1 MPCRVKILE
10 ELSAYNMYEAL
21 VNGTVDLFLTV
32 IKNFRYLICIRKVVN
47 CVVCRSA
54 SLDVEPLYTFRCHT
68 GPVLCLAMSATGEQ
82 CYSGG
87 LDGAIHCWNLPCA
100 NIDPYDS
107 FGMCTVVY

>member
-1 MPCRVKILE
+1 MHQ
-10 ELSAYNMYEAL
+10 
-21 VNGTVDLFLTV
+21 D
-32 IKNFRYLICIRKVVN
+32 VVLHMLH
-47 CVVCRSA
+47 CYIVCRSA

-107 FGMCTVVY
+107 FGMCAVTYVEVRGIQRFGIVHCVTFLMNLLR

>member
-1 MPCRVKILE
+1 MQQDVGKL
-10 ELSAYNMYEAL
+10 L
-21 VNGTVDLFLTV
+21 LF
-32 IKNFRYLICIRKVVN
+32 FFF
-47 CVVCRSA
+47 CRSA

-107 FGMCTVVY
+107 FGMWAVLCQKMKL

>member
-1 MPCRVKILE
+1 VY
-10 ELSAYNMYEAL
+10 LSLAVVLNINKSNMHQDVGL
-21 VNGTVDLFLTV
+21 PPFKLFL
-32 IKNFRYLICIRKVVN
+32 
-47 CVVCRSA
+47 CRSA

-107 FGMCTVVY
+107 FGMYVILNL

>member
-1 MPCRVKILE
+1 MW
-10 ELSAYNMYEAL
+10 
-21 VNGTVDLFLTV
+21 
-32 IKNFRYLICIRKVVN
+32 VN
-47 CVVCRSA
+47 CYVFFCRSA

-107 FGMCTVVY
+107 FGMWAVLCQKKKLCSFDIVQHFFFPLSSNEMTSNQAGSASLQ

>member
-1 MPCRVKILE
+1 MLQC
-10 ELSAYNMYEAL
+10 Y
-21 VNGTVDLFLTV
+21 
-32 IKNFRYLICIRKVVN
+32 
-47 CVVCRSA
+47 VVCRSA

-107 FGMCTVVY
+107 FGMCAFTYVEIRNMQRFGIVRFEVCMAVTMRNAVFCDVTLCGSCKN